1 MYCRHQN
8 FLDFTEFFSEDEQP
22 HPTYFSF
29 VRNPVERQI
38 SWYYYRRNSLRLFQ
52 NESETMEL
60 LALNNDNPNPREL
73 KESFEDCIAKQR
85 RHCRW
90 RPGSSIHSA
99 LEGPSHISQMS
110 YFCGHHPDCDIF
122 ESQGLF
128 QRAVENFEKRY
139 AVTGV
144 LEHFNTSIKVFESY
158 LPKYFKGSKE
168 LFQTYPELLET
179 NVNTFKPKVSNTIRL
194 QLAKNM
200 SKEIEF
206 YHLVKQRLIKQY
218 LSIK

>member
-1 MYCRHQN
+1 MLQQSVLDASPRPTMYCRHQN
-8 FLDFTEFFSEDEQP
+8 FLDFTEFFSDQP

-38 SWYYYRRNSLRLFQ
+38 SWYYYLRNSLRLFQ
-52 NESETMEL
+52 NQSETMEA

-90 RPGSSIHSA
+90 IPGTSIKRA
-99 LEGPSHISQMS
+99 GPSHISQMS

-122 ESQGLF
+122 ESEGLF
-128 QRAVENFEKRY
+128 QRAVENFEKQY

-144 LEHFNTSIKVFESY
+144 LGSIYIIHITQTMYLLYCTTLPAEVENNLKVPLHMDY
-158 LPKYFKGSKE
+158 LV
-168 LFQTYPELLET
+168 LF
-179 NVNTFKPKVSNTIRL
+179 
-194 QLAKNM
+194 
-200 SKEIEF
+200 
-206 YHLVKQRLIKQY
+206 
-218 LSIK
+218 